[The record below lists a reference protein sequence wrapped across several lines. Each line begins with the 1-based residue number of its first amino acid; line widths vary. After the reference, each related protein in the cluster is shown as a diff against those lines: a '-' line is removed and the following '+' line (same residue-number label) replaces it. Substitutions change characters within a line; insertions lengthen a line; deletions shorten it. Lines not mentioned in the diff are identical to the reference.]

1 MIFKRQEE
9 SKLEEEENMYSGV
22 TEADYAV
29 LDATFK
35 NLLAEVLPHIAGHPE
50 LEEVFADFITKV
62 GMQSQTI
69 LQKFANDNHVKHL
82 EVEDYKEKM
91 FIMKQK
97 LIKTE
102 MLMLPLTKACNKL
115 VNSIESAKESK

>member
-1 MIFKRQEE
+1 MEE
-9 SKLEEEENMYSGV
+9 DLNMYNGV
-22 TEADYAV
+22 TEEDYKSV
-29 LDATFK
+29 DATFK
-35 NLLAEVLPHIAGHPE
+35 NLLTEVLPHIAGHSE

-91 FIMKQK
+91 FIMKQE

>member
-1 MIFKRQEE
+1 MEE
-9 SKLEEEENMYSGV
+9 EEEENMYSGV
-22 TEADYAV
+22 TEADYAA
-29 LDATFK
+29 LDTTFK
-35 NLLAEVLPHIAGHPE
+35 NLLTEVLPHIVGHPE

-69 LQKFANDNHVKHL
+69 LQKFSNDNHVKYL
-82 EVEDYKEKM
+82 EVEDYKDKM

-102 MLMLPLTKACNKL
+102 MLVLPLTKACNKL